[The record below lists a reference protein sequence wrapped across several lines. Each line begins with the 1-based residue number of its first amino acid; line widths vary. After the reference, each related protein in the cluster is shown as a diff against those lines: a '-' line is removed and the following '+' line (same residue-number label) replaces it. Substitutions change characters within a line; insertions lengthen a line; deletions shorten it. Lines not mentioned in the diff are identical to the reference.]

1 MLKHKYRSRKFA
13 LLRALMRRY
22 GWDRRSEQG
31 GTCRWSQTFKDVRKS
46 EDWSAFA
53 WFLAAELYILWLALA
68 FVTCAAPLRSPR
80 QGAARTA
87 STDTER
93 QLRDDLIAWQV
104 VEGCSRI
111 PSSEEHPQLAKR
123 VETSGASARLKAL
136 KKAYPPDFAPLAAFA
151 LDCLAEGADSQAGVL
166 WRSVAERALVFG
178 IPGWRE
184 DGPRKQQFAS
194 GPVASGHG
202 RSCE

>member
-1 MLKHKYRSRKFA
+1 MLKHKYRSRKFDEGDAA

-53 WFLAAELYILWLALA
+53 WFLAVELLHPVASIGVRDLRCPIAVAE
-68 FVTCAAPLRSPR
+68 
-80 QGAARTA
+80 ARGGKDGIDA
-87 STDTER
+87 DVR

-123 VETSGASARLKAL
+123 VEKYQTSGASARLKAL

-151 LDCLAEGADSQAGVL
+151 LDCLAEG
-166 WRSVAERALVFG
+166 
-178 IPGWRE
+178 WRE
-184 DGPRKQQFAS
+184 DGPRKQQFLPLDQLLQEGFA
-194 GPVASGHG
+194 GLPVV
-202 RSCE
+202 SCT